1 MFLLFQGCIFRF
13 KLFVFGV
20 NLKGNL
26 EVAPKKVAVANLASF
41 LETFLAPSFF
51 LAFSR
56 KLGAK
61 YKMKAGLAATK
72 KTNPN
77 PALQLGIEG
86 IGFMGIKFQIMDQ
99 FCRVSNAANVT
110 IVFITIVFTLD
121 GLAT

>member
-1 MFLLFQGCIFRF
+1 M
-13 KLFVFGV
+13 FVFGV

-26 EVAPKKVAVANLASF
+26 EVGQQKVAVANLASF

-72 KTNPN
+72 KNQPE
-77 PALQLGIEG
+77 P
-86 IGFMGIKFQIMDQ
+86 
-99 FCRVSNAANVT
+99 CVSAGN
-110 IVFITIVFTLD
+110 
-121 GLAT
+121 